1 MAFPILQTKI
11 KVPPVRGNLVARPRL
26 TAALADA
33 LVCPVTIITAP
44 AGFGKTTLL
53 SEWHATPAARDWPFA
68 WLGLDPSD
76 TEPVRFWTYVVAA
89 LRTIPAFAETAAFGT
104 DALTAFEASPRPTP
118 EQFLTPLLNDITARP
133 TPFILAF
140 DDYHLAAGPEIN
152 AAMNFMIDHL
162 PPAMRV
168 VLLTRAEP
176 ELPLGRLRAR
186 GQLSELR
193 AADLRFTM
201 AESAAFLNEAMA
213 SGLHADDV
221 AALQERT
228 EGWVAGLQ
236 MAALSLRGREDR
248 RTLVA
253 SFAGDHRHITDYFV
267 EEVLAKQPEP
277 VQEFL
282 SQTAILER
290 LCGPFCDAVT
300 GNSNSQEMLEQ
311 LERTNLFLTPLDDE
325 RCWYRYH
332 NLLTDMLQ
340 ARLERAQPELV
351 TTLHKRA
358 SLWCEQQGFSLE
370 AASHSLAAKDYARV
384 VEIAERN
391 GSGWWAAASRASIEL
406 ELRLPPE
413 ITAQRPRFC
422 LSQGWVSTIQGQLD
436 QATQLYDAAE
446 RLLTAGGQ
454 SYPDAAVMLSF
465 IALVRKYIAELSGQ
479 TYKVT
484 EADFHAPALIPEES
498 VGIRNSADLVL
509 SFIVQMEGDLDR
521 AAPLLA
527 TAAEREQRYHSTV
540 TIPLA
545 ISRLAR
551 MRLVQGRLGDAEAVL
566 SRYLDVIDALGSR
579 RFYVNG
585 NLHAVMADVLRER
598 NQLIDAGR
606 EADEG
611 VAFNDAWGIP
621 HAITM
626 SYHAKARVLATLG
639 DIDGALALIDREEQF
654 SLGRTLLSDLVSERQ
669 ALRVAL
675 WLAKGDLANAER
687 WARDSGLTAEDQLS
701 FRRETEHIAL
711 ARILIAA
718 DRQPLAILLLA
729 RLAVAAKRGGR
740 MGRLI
745 ETLVLL
751 AIAQAGADAHEATR
765 TMARALATAEPEG
778 YVRVFTG
785 EGEPAIEL
793 LRLVAA
799 EGGATG
805 RYAQR
810 LLAGG
815 ATGGTP
821 AQERPA
827 LVEPLSAR
835 ELEILGLL
843 AAGLSNRDI
852 ADTLYLTV
860 GTVKTH
866 VHNILDKLEA
876 ESRTQAIARAREL
889 GLLRA

>member
-1 MAFPILQTKI
+1 MTFPVLQTKI
-11 KVPPVRGNLVARPRL
+11 HIPPARGNLVARPRL
-26 TAALADA
+26 TAALTDA
-33 LVCPVTIITAP
+33 LARPLTIVTAP

-53 SEWHATPAARDWPFA
+53 SEWHATSAGSGWPMA

-76 TEPVRFWTYVVAA
+76 SEPARFWTYVVAA
-89 LRTIPAFAETAAFGT
+89 LRTIPAFAETAAFGA
-104 DALTAFEASPRPTP
+104 DVLAAFEAAPRPTV
-118 EQFLTPLLNDITARP
+118 EQFLTPLLNDVAASP
-133 TPFILAF
+133 APFILAL
-140 DDYHLAAGPEIN
+140 DDYDLAAGPEIN
-152 AAMNFMIDHL
+152 AAMSFMIDHL

-168 VLLTRAEP
+168 VLLMRAEP
-176 ELPLGRLRAR
+176 GLSLGHLRAR

-193 AADLRFTM
+193 ADDLRFTV
-201 AESAAFLNEAMA
+201 AESEAFLNEAMA
-213 SGLHADDV
+213 SGLSADDV

-236 MAALSLRGREDR
+236 MAALSLGGREDR
-248 RTLVA
+248 RALVA
-253 SFAGDHRHITDYFV
+253 SFAGDHRHIADYFA

-282 SQTAILER
+282 SHTAILER
-290 LCGPFCDAVT
+290 LSGPLCDAVT
-300 GNSNSQEMLEQ
+300 GATNSQAMLEQ
-311 LERTNLFLTPLDDE
+311 IERANLFLTPLDDE

-332 NLLTDMLQ
+332 RLLADMLR
-340 ARLERAQPELV
+340 ARLERTQPELA
-351 TTLHKRA
+351 TTLHRRA
-358 SLWCEQQGFSLE
+358 SFWYEQQGLTLE
-370 AASHSLAAKDYARV
+370 AASHSLAAKDYARAA
-384 VEIAERN
+384 EIAERN
-391 GSGWWAAASRASIEL
+391 GPGWWAGASHAFL
-406 ELRLPPE
+406 DLRLPPE
-413 ITAQRPRFC
+413 ITTQRPSFC
-422 LSQGWVSTIQGQLD
+422 LSQGWGNAIRGQLD
-436 QATQLYDAAE
+436 QATQLFDAAE
-446 RLLTAGGQ
+446 RLLTTGGQ
-454 SYPDAAVMLSF
+454 SYPDAEAMLSF
-465 IALVRKYIAELSGQ
+465 IALVRKYIAELCGQ
-479 TYKVT
+479 TYKVS
-484 EADFHAPALIPEES
+484 EADFRAPALIPEES
-498 VGIRNSADLVL
+498 VGMRNSADLIL

-527 TAAEREQRYHSTV
+527 TAAERELRYRSTI

-551 MRLVQGRLGDAEAVL
+551 IRLVQGRLGDAEAAL

-598 NQLIDAGR
+598 NQLMEAKR

-611 VAFNDAWGIP
+611 VACNDTWGIP

-626 SYHAKARVLATLG
+626 SYHAKARVLAALG
-639 DIDGALALIDREEQF
+639 DIDGALSLIDREEQF
-654 SLGRTLLSDLVSERQ
+654 SLGCSLLSDLVSERQ

-675 WLAKGDLANAER
+675 WLAKGDLASAER

-701 FRRETEHIAL
+701 FRREAEHIAL
-711 ARILIAA
+711 ARVLIAV
-718 DRQPLAILLLA
+718 DRRPLAISLLN
-729 RLAVAAKRGGR
+729 RLAVAAKQGRR

-745 ETLVLL
+745 EILVLL
-751 AIAQAGADAHEATR
+751 AIAHAGVNAHEASQTL
-765 TMARALATAEPEG
+765 ARALAVAEPEG

-785 EGEPAIEL
+785 EGEQAMDL
-793 LRLVAA
+793 LRLVAT
-799 EGGATG
+799 EGGAAG

-815 ATGGTP
+815 AIGRTP

-827 LVEPLSAR
+827 LAEPLSAR

-843 AAGLSNRDI
+843 AAGLSNSDI
-852 ADTLYLTV
+852 ADALYLTV

-866 VHNILDKLEA
+866 VHNVFGKLVV

-889 GLLRA
+889 GLLKE

>member
-11 KVPPVRGNLVARPRL
+11 HVPPVRGNLVARPRL
-26 TAALADA
+26 TAALTDA
-33 LVCPVTIITAP
+33 LVCPVTVVTAP

-53 SEWHATPAARDWPFA
+53 SEWHATPAGHDWPLA
-68 WLGLDPSD
+68 WLTLDASD
-76 TEPVRFWTYVVAA
+76 GEPVRFWTYVVAA

-104 DALTAFEASPRPTP
+104 DALTAFEASPRPTA
-118 EQFLTPLLNDITARP
+118 EQFLTPLLNDIAASPR
-133 TPFILAF
+133 PFILAL
-140 DDYHLAAGPEIN
+140 DDYHLAAGPEVN
-152 AAMNFMIDHL
+152 AAMSLMIDHL
-162 PPAMRV
+162 PPVMRV

-176 ELPLGRLRAR
+176 GLSLGHIRGR

-193 AADLRFTM
+193 ADDLRFTI

-221 AALQERT
+221 AALQART

-248 RTLVA
+248 RALVT
-253 SFAGDHRHITDYFV
+253 SFAGDHRHIADYFV
-267 EEVLAKQPEP
+267 EEVLAKQPKP

-290 LCGPFCDAVT
+290 LCGPLCDAVT
-300 GNSNSQEMLEQ
+300 GSSDGQAMLEQ
-311 LERTNLFLTPLDDE
+311 IERTNLFLTPLDDE
-325 RCWYRYH
+325 RRWYRYH
-332 NLLTDMLQ
+332 RLLADMLR
-340 ARLERAQPELV
+340 ARLERTQPELV
-351 TTLHKRA
+351 TTLHRRA
-358 SLWCEQQGFSLE
+358 SFWYEQQGLTLE
-370 AASHSLAAKDYARV
+370 AASHALAAKDYARV
-384 VEIAERN
+384 AEIAESN
-391 GSGWWAAASRASIEL
+391 GPGWWAGASPAFID
-406 ELRLPPE
+406 LRLPPE
-413 ITAQRPRFC
+413 ITAQRPTFC
-422 LSQGWVSTIQGQLD
+422 LSQGWGCAVRGQPD
-436 QATQLYDAAE
+436 QATQLFDAAE
-446 RLLTAGGQ
+446 RLLMTEGQ
-454 SYPDAAVMLSF
+454 SHPDATAMLSF
-465 IALVRKYIAELSGQ
+465 IALVRKYIAELSGE
-479 TYKVT
+479 TYKVS
-484 EADFHAPALIPEES
+484 EVDFRAPALIPEES
-498 VGIRNSADLVL
+498 VAMRNSADAVL

-527 TAAEREQRYHSTV
+527 TAAERELRYHSSNA
-540 TIPLA
+540 IPLA

-551 MRLVQGRLGDAEAVL
+551 IRLVQGRLGDAEAVL
-566 SRYLDVIDALGSR
+566 SRYLDVIHALGSR

-598 NQLIDAGR
+598 NQLIEAGR

-611 VAFNDAWGIP
+611 VACNDAWGIP

-654 SLGRTLLSDLVSERQ
+654 SLGRSLLSDLVSERQ

-675 WLAKGDLANAER
+675 WITKGDLANAER
-687 WARDSGLTAEDQLS
+687 WARDSGLTAEDPLS
-701 FRRETEHIAL
+701 FRREAEHIAL
-711 ARILIAA
+711 ARVLVAV
-718 DRQPLAILLLA
+718 DRQSEAISLLN

-745 ETLVLL
+745 EILVLL
-751 AIAQAGADAHEATR
+751 AIAYAGADAHEATR
-765 TMARALATAEPEG
+765 TMARALAAAEPEG

-866 VHNILDKLEA
+866 VHNVFGKLEA